1 MTEPEAALL
10 EVAVF
15 LERSGLRYMLIGG
28 MAVAVWGVPRPVL
41 DVDLW
46 VRVDSAALDDVIRAI
61 ATRFRAAPHR
71 LARALVSHILY
82 VTAANGVQAQLM
94 FTTGLDD
101 GVFMARARTKCVAGF
116 DIPVQCV
123 EDVIYGK
130 IEPARPQDLADIR
143 GLLKRFGGSLDL
155 RQLRNRC
162 LQSIIDPQTRC
173 TIDQIFQEEIKVHS
187 QLVNLCP
194 LLERLSVIAT
204 WKTEPSGASWEG
216 RAASARTEEISGSPE
231 PTSWDHLGTM
241 PVPYV
246 PTPPEVVETM
256 LKVGEVKEGDIL
268 YDLGCGDGR
277 IVIMAAQKFGATG
290 IGLDIDP
297 ERIKEAED
305 NARQA
310 GVSDRV
316 RFLQKNFFDADFHD
330 ATVVTL
336 YLLPHVNMLLRPKLL
351 KELKVGTRI
360 VSWDAIGDW
369 KPDKKVGVYLWTVTE
384 RAKAEWKSTGGGT
397 HIGASRD
404 TTERSQGG
412 LVNSEGLGKER
423 AS

>member
-1 MTEPEAALL
+1 
-10 EVAVF
+10 
-15 LERSGLRYMLIGG
+15 
-28 MAVAVWGVPRPVL
+28 
-41 DVDLW
+41 
-46 VRVDSAALDDVIRAI
+46 
-61 ATRFRAAPHR
+61 
-71 LARALVSHILY
+71 
-82 VTAANGVQAQLM
+82 
-94 FTTGLDD
+94 
-101 GVFMARARTKCVAGF
+101 
-116 DIPVQCV
+116 
-123 EDVIYGK
+123 
-130 IEPARPQDLADIR
+130 
-143 GLLKRFGGSLDL
+143 
-155 RQLRNRC
+155 
-162 LQSIIDPQTRC
+162 
-173 TIDQIFQEEIKVHS
+173 
-187 QLVNLCP
+187 
-194 LLERLSVIAT
+194 
-204 WKTEPSGASWEG
+204 
-216 RAASARTEEISGSPE
+216 
-231 PTSWDHLGTM
+231 M